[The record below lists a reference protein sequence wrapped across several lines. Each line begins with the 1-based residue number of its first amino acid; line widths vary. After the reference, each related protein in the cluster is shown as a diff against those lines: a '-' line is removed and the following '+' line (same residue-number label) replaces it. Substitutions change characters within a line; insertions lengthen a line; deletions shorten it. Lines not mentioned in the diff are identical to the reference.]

1 MSEPRTAADRVE
13 EVVPGV
19 WSWSV
24 HDDRIDF
31 VSTAHAVGDGDEV
44 VLIDPLPL
52 VSNALAELGD
62 VTAICLT
69 AGTHQRSSW
78 RLRRELGARVYAPA
92 LSRQIEEEPDVRYS
106 DGDELPGGL
115 RAVFTP
121 GAGTTQHTFLL
132 EREGGVAFVPDLFT
146 HVPERGLRTVW
157 DEYMHDP
164 AEARRSIEK
173 LLELPFSVLCLDH
186 GAPVTDDPKGAIRA
200 LLVSAS

>member
-1 MSEPRTAADRVE
+1 MSEPRTAAGRVE

-44 VLIDPLPL
+44 VLID
-52 VSNALAELGD
+52 
-62 VTAICLT
+62 
-69 AGTHQRSSW
+69 
-78 RLRRELGARVYAPA
+78 
-92 LSRQIEEEPDVRYS
+92 
-106 DGDELPGGL
+106 
-115 RAVFTP
+115 
-121 GAGTTQHTFLL
+121 
-132 EREGGVAFVPDLFT
+132 REGGVAFVPDLFT